1 MSDTYGPLALPIP
14 VAASGAAVADPLL
27 DTLLA
32 FFRAVLIRQAGAA
45 WLAAAPATS
54 SVVKLARAHNPAEN
68 SFVDDKTPALF
79 LWRAKTDQAVDIAAD
94 WRVRPATLTLQW
106 LFWPTAKQELKRQW
120 EPFLNAMSCLDAAVE
135 LGRDPAWAVSG
146 DADPEAATS
155 GSLLWKY
162 ADVFSMRM
170 GTTQRRAVVITMA
183 DGATRMTYDAI
194 EMSIDIR
201 ERLTRDMSRY
211 ALLDAVQGAI
221 TTTEAPTLTLQ
232 PFLFNSDPDA
242 P

>member
-1 MSDTYGPLALPIP
+1 MSDIYGPLALPVP
-14 VAASGAAVADPLL
+14 AAAAGAAVADPLL

-54 SVVKLARAHNPAEN
+54 SVVKIARAHNPSEN
-68 SFVDDKTPALF
+68 SFVDDKTPGLF
-79 LWRAKTDQAVDIAAD
+79 LWRSKVDPAVDIAAD
-94 WRVRPATLTLQW
+94 WRVRPSTLTLQW
-106 LFWPTAKQELKRQW
+106 IFWPTAKQELKRQW
-120 EPFLNAMSCLDAAVE
+120 DPFLNAMSCLDAAVE
-135 LGRDPAWAVSG
+135 LGRDPGWVVTG
-146 DADPEAATS
+146 DTDPEAATS

-162 ADVFSMRM
+162 AQVFSLKM
-170 GTTQRRAVVITMA
+170 GGVQRRAVVITMA
-183 DGATRMTYDAI
+183 DNSTRMTYDAL
-194 EMSIDIR
+194 EMSIDVR

-211 ALLDAVQGAI
+211 DLLDAVQGSI

-232 PFLFNSDPDA
+232 PFLFDFDPDA